1 MVVLVTGSSKGIG
14 RSTALLFA
22 QNGYDVVINYNSDLN
37 GALETKKEVEKFGVK
52 ALVVKTDVSK
62 EDEVIN
68 MIDKIKKRFGK
79 LDCIVNN
86 ASLSKD
92 TLPFE
97 KTVSDFNKILNVNL
111 IGTYLVC
118 KYASKIMKKG
128 SIVNVSS
135 NNAINAYYP
144 MSLDYDASKAGVVS
158 LTHNL
163 AVMLAPDIRVNAVAP
178 GWVNTD
184 MNKDMDDDLIKE
196 EKEKILLKRFAES
209 KEIAKVIYFLASEDG
224 SYINNSVIRVDGG
237 LYGSC

>member
-1 MVVLVTGSSKGIG
+1 
-14 RSTALLFA
+14 
-22 QNGYDVVINYNSDLN
+22 
-37 GALETKKEVEKFGVK
+37 
-52 ALVVKTDVSK
+52 
-62 EDEVIN
+62 
-68 MIDKIKKRFGK
+68 
-79 LDCIVNN
+79 
-86 ASLSKD
+86 
-92 TLPFE
+92 
-97 KTVSDFNKILNVNL
+97 
-111 IGTYLVC
+111 
-118 KYASKIMKKG
+118 
-128 SIVNVSS
+128 
-135 NNAINAYYP
+135 

>member
-1 MVVLVTGSSKGIG
+1 MVVLVTGASKGIG
-14 RSTALLFA
+14 RATAILFA
-22 QNGYDVVINYNSDLN
+22 KNGYDVVINYKSDLN
-37 GALETKKEVEKFGVK
+37 KALETKKEIEKYGVK
-52 ALVVKTDVSK
+52 ALIIKCDVSK
-62 EDEVIN
+62 EEEVIN
-68 MIDKIKKRFGK
+68 MIDKIKDCFGM
-79 LDCIVNN
+79 LNCVVNN
-86 ASLSKD
+86 AGISKD

-97 KTVSDFNKILNVNL
+97 KVVDDFKEILNVNL

-118 KYASKIMKKG
+118 KYASKIMQKG
-128 SIVNVSS
+128 SIINVSS

-163 AVMLAPDIRVNAVAP
+163 AVMLSPNIRVNAVAP
-178 GWVNTD
+178 GWVKTD

-196 EKEKILLKRFAES
+196 ECEKIMLKRFAES

>member
-97 KTVSDFNKILNVNL
+97 K
-111 IGTYLVC
+111 
-118 KYASKIMKKG
+118 KK
-128 SIVNVSS
+128 
-135 NNAINAYYP
+135 
-144 MSLDYDASKAGVVS
+144 
-158 LTHNL
+158 
-163 AVMLAPDIRVNAVAP
+163 
-178 GWVNTD
+178 
-184 MNKDMDDDLIKE
+184 
-196 EKEKILLKRFAES
+196 
-209 KEIAKVIYFLASEDG
+209 
-224 SYINNSVIRVDGG
+224 YINIIK
-237 LYGSC
+237 

>member
-68 MIDKIKKRFGK
+68 MIDKIKKCFGK